1 MTQPTKLSFL
11 PGVPSEYALERLKLA
26 GGNEVGS
33 GKFNSPESSA
43 ALAVNTFGWFHK
55 RPDRLPPFAML
66 SVSSAE
72 IVEVEYCARF
82 PWAGGRHPW
91 LDAWIETSE
100 AIIGIESKRFEPFR
114 DEKTVELSD
123 AYDRPV
129 WGDQMRPFESMRDSL
144 RSGVTRFQFL
154 DAAQLVKHSFGLVTE
169 GRKTGKRPYLVYLFA
184 EPAKFGGDVK
194 KRHREEIARFAAA
207 VDGAEVGFAAISYR
221 EWMNSWPDSN
231 LELIAHRRAIL
242 DRFDP

>member
-1 MTQPTKLSFL
+1 MTQPTKVSFL

-33 GKFNSPESSA
+33 RKFNSPESSA
-43 ALAVNTFGWFHK
+43 ALAVNTFAWFHE
-55 RPDRLPPFAML
+55 RPDRLPPFPML

-91 LDAWIETSE
+91 LDAWVETSE
-100 AIIGIESKRFEPFR
+100 AIIGIESKRCGPFR
-114 DEKTVELSD
+114 DEKTVKLSD

-129 WGDQMRPFESMRDSL
+129 WGDQMGPFESIRDSL
-144 RSGVTRFQFL
+144 RSGVTSFTFL

-169 GRKTGKRPYLVYLFA
+169 GRKKKKRPYLVYIFA
-184 EPAKFGGDVK
+184 EPAKYSDDVK
-194 KRHREEIARFAAA
+194 TLHRQEIVRFATA
-207 VDGAEVGFAAISYR
+207 VEGAVVDFRAISYR
-221 EWMNSWPDSN
+221 EWLNGWPESDP
-231 LELIAHRRAIL
+231 ELVAHRRSIL
-242 DRFDP
+242 NRFEP